1 MTFADSRSPTAFDT
15 AIQPNT
21 KLLFGEVLGNPG
33 LEVLDVEKVA
43 DVAHSSGLPLLVD
56 STLTTPYLI
65 RPCEHGA
72 DLIVHA
78 ATEFLSGHGIVV
90 GGLLVDG
97 GLFDWEAGH
106 RHPTLT
112 KSYEGFHGL
121 VFAEEFGP
129 LAFLTRAR
137 EEGMHDFG
145 ACMAPTTA
153 FYILQGLE
161 TLSIRMEKHVANT
174 RKILDCLVG
183 HDSVLSVTYP
193 ELDSHPN
200 FELAKRL
207 LPWGAGS
214 ILSLHIKGARSAGQ
228 KFIEAMN
235 LFSHLTSVGD
245 AKSLA
250 IHPASTTLHR
260 MDKSDLEQAGIDC
273 GLIRLSIGLEDV
285 DDLIE
290 DLSRALRA
298 SQTL

>member
-1 MTFADSRSPTAFDT
+1 MTLAAERADLPAPGCSAIRRPARKKAGKTHASPPSEAFSNSRRDIPCPVPHASREKHHFR
-15 AIQPNT
+15 
-21 KLLFGEVLGNPG
+21 LGYEKSG
-33 LEVLDVEKVA
+33 LDVEKVA

-65 RPCEHGA
+65 RPFEHGA
-72 DLIVHA
+72 DLIVHS
-78 ATEFLSGHGIVV
+78 ATEFLSGYGIVV

-137 EEGMHDFG
+137 EEGIRDFG

-174 RKILDCLVG
+174 RKILDFLVG

-193 ELDSHPN
+193 ELDSHPD

-214 ILSLHIKGARSAGQ
+214 ILGLHI
-228 KFIEAMN
+228 
-235 LFSHLTSVGD
+235 
-245 AKSLA
+245 
-250 IHPASTTLHR
+250 
-260 MDKSDLEQAGIDC
+260 
-273 GLIRLSIGLEDV
+273 IRCPI
-285 DDLIE
+285 
-290 DLSRALRA
+290 SRAKVHR
-298 SQTL
+298 SDETIFTPS